1 MVGTRNPEDSERV
14 VGWAELSGLVEA
26 ARGGDQE
33 AWNAIVARSAP
44 WVWAICRRFA
54 LSRSD
59 ADDVAQGV
67 WLALVEHLAALREPA
82 ALPGWIATIARR
94 ECLRVLRSTRHTL
107 DADPPVVRDLAAE
120 LDFENVDRDLERAW
134 ENAILREAMSELRPL
149 CRDLL
154 TRLFRDEK
162 PSYRAVAND
171 LDMKVGSV
179 GPTRQRCLED
189 LRRTPAFA
197 VLRDAG
203 GLIGNGGSP
212 DGIR

>member
-14 VGWAELSGLVEA
+14 VSWAELVGLVEA

-33 AWNAIVARSAP
+33 AWDAIVARYAP
-44 WVWAICRRFA
+44 LVWAICRRFA

-59 ADDVAQGV
+59 SDDVAQGV

-94 ECLRVLRSTRHTL
+94 ECLRVLRSSRHNV

-120 LDFENVDRDLERAW
+120 RDFENVDRDLERAW
-134 ENAILREAMSELRPL
+134 ENAILREAMADLRPL
-149 CRDLL
+149 CRELL
-154 TRLFRDEK
+154 IRLFREEK
-162 PSYRAVAND
+162 PSYRAVAHD

-189 LRRTPAFA
+189 LRRTPAFTA
-197 VLRDAG
+197 LRDVG
-203 GLIGNGGSP
+203 SRMGNGGSP
-212 DGIR
+212 DGIS